1 MEATVQVFWTPKKGN
16 SPDEYEDAYGCAVD
30 EGRFAIADGAT
41 ESSFAEIWSTIL
53 SQKFV
58 AAPPVGSPPE
68 SQTLQ
73 EWIAP
78 MQQEWHA
85 NIMWDRLP
93 WFAEEKARKG
103 AFATFLGME
112 FMEEEEEDDGI
123 MDKLLFMF
131 KKQKTSGPRWKA
143 LTIGDSNLYQI
154 RDDALITSWPL
165 TKGIQFTHRPTL
177 ISSNPKCN
185 DGIWDHFQY
194 QVGEY
199 EEGDTFILATDAIA
213 KWFLDRVELGEKPW
227 RTLAQL
233 KSEQDFE
240 TLCSEL
246 RSGLKMQN
254 DDTTIISITWEE
266 SPDEE

>member
-1 MEATVQVFWTPKKGN
+1 MEPTVQVFWTPKKGN
-16 SPDEYEDAYGCAVD
+16 SQDEYEDAYGCAVD
-30 EGRFAIADGAT
+30 DGRFAIADGAT

-53 SQKFV
+53 TQKFIS
-58 AAPPVGSPPE
+58 APPAGQPPPE
-68 SQTLQ
+68 QSLID
-73 EWIAP
+73 WVSP
-78 MQQEWHA
+78 LQQEWHA

-112 FMEEEEEDDGI
+112 FILEEEEEEGV

-131 KKQKTSGPRWKA
+131 KKQKQGGLRWKA
-143 LTIGDSNLYQI
+143 LTIGDSNMYQI
-154 RDDALITSWPL
+154 RNDELLTSWPL

-177 ISSNPKCN
+177 ISSNPESN
-185 DGIWDHFQY
+185 EGVWDHFIY
-194 QVGEY
+194 ETGEF

-227 RTLAQL
+227 QTLAKI

-240 TLCSEL
+240 NLVAEL

-254 DDTTIISITWEE
+254 DDTTIISVHWEE
-266 SPDEE
+266 SAADD

>member
-1 MEATVQVFWTPKKGN
+1 VEPTVQVFWTPKKGN
-16 SPDEYEDAYGCAVD
+16 SQEEYEDAFGCAVE

-53 SQKFV
+53 TQKFIS
-58 AAPPVGSPPE
+58 APPEGQPPE
-68 SQTLQ
+68 HQSLINWVAPLQ
-73 EWIAP
+73 K
-78 MQQEWHA
+78 EWHS

-112 FMEEEEEDDGI
+112 FNEEEVVEEGI

-131 KKQKTSGPRWKA
+131 KKQKNTGPRWRA
-143 LTIGDSNLYQI
+143 LTIGDSNMYQI
-154 RDDALITSWPL
+154 RDDELITSWPL

-177 ISSNPKCN
+177 ISSNPTAN
-185 DGIWDHFQY
+185 ETVWDHFIY
-194 QVGEY
+194 ETGEF

-227 RTLAQL
+227 HVLNKI
-233 KSEQDFE
+233 KSEEDFSN
-240 TLCSEL
+240 LVAEL

-254 DDTTIISITWEE
+254 DDTTIISIHWEE
-266 SPDEE
+266 SSADD